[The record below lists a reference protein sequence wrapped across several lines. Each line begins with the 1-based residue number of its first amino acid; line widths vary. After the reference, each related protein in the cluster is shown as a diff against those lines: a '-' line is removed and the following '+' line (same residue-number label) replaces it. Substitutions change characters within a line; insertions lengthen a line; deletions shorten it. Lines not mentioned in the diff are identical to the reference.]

1 MAFAKFER
9 FKGDCR
15 MNKSK
20 LIVAMLVVLIVGVG
34 LWTTWKTVY
43 HTDVDGHEHIQSTTH
58 EDAISQMLGWLGSF
72 YGLKPTVH
80 DPKHDNKTQNKSGKA
95 DTPKN

>member
-1 MAFAKFER
+1 
-9 FKGDCR
+9 

-20 LIVAMLVVLIVGVG
+20 MIVAMLVVLIVGIG
-34 LWTTWKTVY
+34 LWATWKTVY
-43 HTDVDGHEHIQSTTH
+43 HTDADGHGHIQSTTH
-58 EDAISQMLGWLGSF
+58 EEAISQVLSWMSSF
-72 YGLKPTVH
+72 YGSKPTVH